1 MISAQCVYPTNM
13 LIMNLPFFFL
23 GQMFVDRGL
32 EITVVLAGH

>member
-1 MISAQCVYPTNM
+1 MCIPYKYVDNEFT
-13 LIMNLPFFFL
+13 IFFL